1 MAATSI
7 GIFVLARPFRTAVG
21 FSPAWW
27 TQVAGTFLSGLG
39 IGVLQF
45 LVLRRFAARPWRW
58 IITNTIANFVGV
70 VGSVVFGILLYP
82 VLSLIPGLLSINLA
96 ALSMSVAFGFV
107 FGYVTSIPIDS
118 MFGPKAE
125 SDRRA
130 RIDSET
136 TLN

>member
-1 MAATSI
+1 
-7 GIFVLARPFRTAVG
+7 VG